1 MSSLLKRLK
10 YLTNGTQWN
19 FNELDNFLR
28 RNEAQKKS
36 QRWQRQRQHR
46 ARNEIKLPF
55 CDVWYSF
62 RAVCKHTNVD
72 IGNTQ
77 NEIEE
82 SKKTPS
88 IGIDNI
94 DISTSFSITMQQRN
108 IHLMRCATI
117 RSFFS
122 ALRHSFHHSI
132 RSIQVETRGSESER
146 ERETLSMLVLV
157 AFAIFVRFRFDFFSS
172 QFRCCRFLIW
182 RWHDDDIRNV
192 YFSHIEWIKLIA
204 KRTKCIFGLLP
215 VRTQIET
222 ENIQSFVEWR
232 QKNRQTNGD
241 RDNNECKKRMLKR
254 RMNGMQFYHFDFDSS
269 AVKRTQMIFDIRDAN
284 FPFSFILILLFS
296 YKLATDLSSF
306 SHNHFGKA

>member
-1 MSSLLKRLK
+1 MERNGISTSSTISFDGMKRK
-10 YLTNGTQWN
+10 
-19 FNELDNFLR
+19 
-28 RNEAQKKS
+28 KKS

-62 RAVCKHTNVD
+62 RAVCKHTNED

-132 RSIQVETRGSESER
+132 LSIQVETRGSESER
-146 ERETLSMLVLV
+146 ERERRCQCSFWLH
-157 AFAIFVRFRFDFFSS
+157 S
-172 QFRCCRFLIW
+172 QF
-182 RWHDDDIRNV
+182 
-192 YFSHIEWIKLIA
+192 
-204 KRTKCIFGLLP
+204 
-215 VRTQIET
+215 
-222 ENIQSFVEWR
+222 SFVFVLTSFHR
-232 QKNRQTNGD
+232 S
-241 RDNNECKKRMLKR
+241 
-254 RMNGMQFYHFDFDSS
+254 FD
-269 AVKRTQMIFDIRDAN
+269 AVD
-284 FPFSFILILLFS
+284 FSFDDGTTMTFGMFIFRIS
-296 YKLATDLSSF
+296 NKL
-306 SHNHFGKA
+306 NW